1 MGKSRNM
8 ETQTRPGTKGSA
20 EDVRQ
25 EAVPSPSG
33 GKEAAEGLPRGDS
46 VALRD
51 ALGQLTER
59 ELAIFN
65 AGMSAGAGQQLS
77 QIVQQHTA
85 FVKAATDQA
94 NARSTQVLKM
104 LQSLPAAGAVSNGAR
119 AGAELG
125 RRVVAAGKA
134 LLGKR

>member
-1 MGKSRNM
+1 M
-8 ETQTRPGTKGSA
+8 
-20 EDVRQ
+20 
-25 EAVPSPSG
+25 
-33 GKEAAEGLPRGDS
+33 
-46 VALRD
+46 ALRD

-104 LQSLPAAGAVSNGAR
+104 LQSLPTAGAVSNGAR